1 MNGIPEIT
9 AMKVNTFVD
18 KKASVMIHTV
28 TGEMTF
34 EEIKS
39 SYEAVIT
46 HPDYKDNF
54 NSIWDLRDADASK
67 FDSQDVIKIA
77 RFFESKTKNRTK
89 YKVAVIVSRDS
100 EYNLS
105 RKYQVAAADLP
116 AKVDIFID
124 LEAAKRWVTGTG

>member
-1 MNGIPEIT
+1 MI
-9 AMKVNTFVD
+9 VNTVVD

-46 HPDYKDNF
+46 HPDFQRDMHV
-54 NSIWDLRDADASK
+54 IWNIRDADASK

-77 RFFESKTKNRTK
+77 RYFETQTKNRAK
-89 YKVAVIVSRDS
+89 YKVAVIVSRDL
-100 EYNLS
+100 EYGLS
-105 RKYQVAAADLP
+105 KTYQVAAADLP
-116 AKVDIFID
+116 GKIGIFNNLEEAK
-124 LEAAKRWVTGTG
+124 KWVTGSDYF